1 MFSSLFHFKILES
14 GHLRFAIRSDQ
25 HRVDEYILVKGDI
38 EPALDDDPTD
48 NLWSGTE
55 QFALKRTRHQ
65 GFIRIKMTDHSVVH
79 KVSRQDIEILN
90 AQLKNII
97 QDLPDLSS
105 DKFTTST
112 KTTVLNDSAT
122 FDEMMIEELVG
133 RFRNMLREELQ
144 EVQFNAPSMEQIQ
157 KPSSSSIPNVTFI
170 PSNLGENVAGEIKT
184 QGQESD
190 ALSALEAAKKLK
202 EMKK

>member
-1 MFSSLFHFKILES
+1 MFPSLFHFKILET

-25 HRVDEYILVKGDI
+25 NRVDEYILVRANI

-48 NLWSGTE
+48 NLWSGTDH
-55 QFALKRTRHQ
+55 FALKRTPHQ
-65 GFIRIKMTDHSVVH
+65 GFIKIKMADHTVVH

-90 AQLKNII
+90 AQLKHII
-97 QDLPDLSS
+97 QDLPDLPVERTS
-105 DKFTTST
+105 ST
-112 KTTVLNDSAT
+112 KTTIINESQSL
-122 FDEMMIEELVG
+122 DEAMIEELVG
-133 RFRNMLREELQ
+133 RFRNMLREELSA
-144 EVQFNAPSMEQIQ
+144 VQLQAPSRAIPEEIE
-157 KPSSSSIPNVTFI
+157 SSSIPKVTFI

-184 QGQESD
+184 QGQERD

>member
-1 MFSSLFHFKILES
+1 MFPSLFHLKALET
-14 GHLRFAIRSDQ
+14 GHLRFAIRSEQ
-25 HRVDEYILVKGDI
+25 HRVDEYILVRADI

-48 NLWSGTE
+48 NLWSGTD
-55 QFALKRTRHQ
+55 QFALKRTRHH
-65 GFIRIKMTDHSVVH
+65 GYIRIKLNGHSVVH

-90 AQLKNII
+90 AQLKSVV
-97 QDLPDLSS
+97 QELPDLPSEYM
-105 DKFTTST
+105 TTST
-112 KTTVLNDSAT
+112 KTTVVNDSAT
-122 FDEMMIEELVG
+122 LDQVMIEELVG
-133 RFRNMLREELQ
+133 RFRNMLREELK
-144 EVQFNAPSMEQIQ
+144 EVRISAGSAPVPET
-157 KPSSSSIPNVTFI
+157 PSISSIPNVTFI